1 MGFNGI
7 RVLMPF
13 IQVPNNGWL
22 TQSLKFRSLQ
32 GPKAH
37 ATESDPPKACKLS
50 SAPSHC
56 TTFAS
61 HVLVHIVLAEA
72 GVIERQWNFRTNLT
86 SVVCVCVSEK
96 KRFICH
102 QCSTCHWFSS
112 HMTTKILDWLRR
124 NANRANLFAYSCCLV
139 VLYNM
144 FKPLEKSVHLWLA
157 SPASQKNSTKKPCQ
171 GTAKSWGHS
180 VCSAWRS

>member
-86 SVVCVCVSEK
+86 SVVCVCVCVWKKEIHMPSMFDLPLIQQSHDHKDIGLTEK
-96 KRFICH
+96 KCE
-102 QCSTCHWFSS
+102 SG
-112 HMTTKILDWLRR
+112 
-124 NANRANLFAYSCCLV
+124 
-139 VLYNM
+139 
-144 FKPLEKSVHLWLA
+144 KSVYILLLLGGFIQH
-157 SPASQKNSTKKPCQ
+157 
-171 GTAKSWGHS
+171 
-180 VCSAWRS
+180 V

>member
-86 SVVCVCVSEK
+86 SVVCVCLK
-96 KRFICH
+96 KRDSYAINVRLAIDSAVTWPQRYWTDWEEMRIGQICLHTPAAWWFYTTCLSPLKNLFIC
-102 QCSTCHWFSS
+102 
-112 HMTTKILDWLRR
+112 D
-124 NANRANLFAYSCCLV
+124 
-139 VLYNM
+139 
-144 FKPLEKSVHLWLA
+144 
-157 SPASQKNSTKKPCQ
+157 
-171 GTAKSWGHS
+171 
-180 VCSAWRS
+180 